1 MRNYLQIGAVEVL
14 LLSEDLR
21 AKRATYQCPSCNYK
35 MDLTIKR
42 EEPRECPKCNDQMK
56 IVDSKDLIDDLVEI
70 AETVGS
76 EVEIISTETE
86 EGIQLLKAFGGMGAI
101 LRYRP

>member
-1 MRNYLQIGAVEVL
+1 
-14 LLSEDLR
+14 
-21 AKRATYQCPSCNYK
+21 
-35 MDLTIKR
+35 
-42 EEPRECPKCNDQMK
+42 MK